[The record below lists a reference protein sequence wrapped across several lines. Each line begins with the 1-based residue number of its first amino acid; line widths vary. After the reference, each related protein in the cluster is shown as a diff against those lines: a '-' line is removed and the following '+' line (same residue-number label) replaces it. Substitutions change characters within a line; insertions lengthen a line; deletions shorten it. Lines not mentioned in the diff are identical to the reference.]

1 MSSNLDVVRGIWT
14 DFPRGGVE
22 AVIDRFAPD
31 FEWVIDA
38 EQRVVRGHDGLRE
51 YFREFDEM
59 GAEIAVL
66 PYDFEA
72 RGDYVLV
79 PGTIRVQTERS
90 MAEFQ
95 VHLVYELRDGI
106 VVRARSY
113 SDRVSALAAMRPAE
127 REGSERP
134 S

>member
-1 MSSNLDVVRGIWT
+1 MSSNLEIVRAIWT

-22 AVIDRFAPD
+22 AVVDRFAPD

-51 YFREFDEM
+51 YFREFEEM

-66 PYDFEA
+66 PYDFED
-72 RGDYVLV
+72 RGACVLV
-79 PGTIRVQTERS
+79 PGTIRIQTERS

-113 SDRVSALAAMRPAE
+113 SDRVSALAAMHVAE
-127 REGSERP
+127 RQGG
-134 S
+134 